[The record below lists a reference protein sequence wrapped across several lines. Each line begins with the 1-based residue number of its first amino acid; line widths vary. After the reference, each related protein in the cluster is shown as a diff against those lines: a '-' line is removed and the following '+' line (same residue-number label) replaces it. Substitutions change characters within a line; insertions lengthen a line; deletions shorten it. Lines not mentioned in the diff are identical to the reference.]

1 MGVLGG
7 FLDSRNGFLD
17 VSVDSVIRAASK
29 TYDDDSCYLPVA
41 DVEKKVE
48 RLVFRE
54 GQRFNRTK
62 GSFLIDSMKMCV
74 PLSEQSQLVT
84 LGHAALLPSLKK
96 KNSLHLQVV
105 MLLRYSAMAS
115 ALTSVALIHI
125 FSSSG

>member
-84 LGHAALLPSLKK
+84 LGHAARCLRLLQGARFD
-96 KNSLHLQVV
+96 LHCEGQGFG
-105 MLLRYSAMAS
+105 SEG
-115 ALTSVALIHI
+115 
-125 FSSSG
+125 SGTK